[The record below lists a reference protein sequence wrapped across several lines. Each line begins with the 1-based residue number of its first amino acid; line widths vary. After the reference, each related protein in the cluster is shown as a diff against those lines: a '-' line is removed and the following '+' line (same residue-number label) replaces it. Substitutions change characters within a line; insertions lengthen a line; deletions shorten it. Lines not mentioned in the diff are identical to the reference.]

1 MVVAI
6 IITSETLTEKLTESK
21 MAEPTLSLKLL
32 IDIHEKRVLFAEA
45 GKDFVDF
52 LFHILTMPVGTVM
65 SLLKKQENTG
75 SLSNLYKSIEDLN
88 VSYIQPNKTKDSLL
102 KPAVS
107 PVNGSSLLLLPDSHT
122 TKKFYRC
129 NFRSTCASYVSDS
142 PNAAC
147 PNCGNK
153 MTSKASYA
161 APPGVQPLPSSEGGF
176 VKELVTYMVM
186 DDLVVM
192 PLSTISSIV
201 LLNKLDVKDLSTL
214 EEKVV
219 NFGMDEAVK
228 LLSASMHSNK
238 VLTNVFIKDSSAVAS
253 PTSLKKTDAG
263 S

>member
-1 MVVAI
+1 
-6 IITSETLTEKLTESK
+6 

-32 IDIHEKRVLFAEA
+32 IDTHEKRVLFAEA

-52 LFHILTMPVGTVM
+52 LFHILTMPMGTAM

-75 SLSNLYKSIEDLN
+75 SLSNLYKSIENLN

-107 PVNGSSLLLLPDSHT
+107 PANGSSLLLLPATVEDSHA

-129 NFRSTCASYVSDS
+129 NYSDSCWLYVSDS

-147 PNCGNK
+147 PYCRNK
-153 MTSKASYA
+153 MTSKASYV
-161 APPGVQPLPSSEGGF
+161 APSAVQPLPSSEGGF
-176 VKELVTYMVM
+176 VKELVNYMVM
-186 DDLVVM
+186 DDLVVT

-201 LLNKLDVKDLSTL
+201 LLNKLNVKDLSTL

-219 NFGMDEAVK
+219 NFGMAEAVK

-238 VLTNVFIKDSSAVAS
+238 VLTDVFIKDSSGF
-253 PTSLKKTDAG
+253 PHKFEKN
-263 S
+263 